1 MIRRPPRT
9 TRTDTLCPY
18 TTRFRALACGAR
30 DGRHRRWK
38 WRIIARGQPC
48 KGAARFGIGNMG
60 RAGHPRLR
68 QGDHGDSTRPYGVGD
83 EILAIGARAPKGPED
98 VSGRDLAMVDRKAGD
113 LRPRLS
119 ADQ

>member
-1 MIRRPPRT
+1 
-9 TRTDTLCPY
+9 
-18 TTRFRALACGAR
+18 
-30 DGRHRRWK
+30 
-38 WRIIARGQPC
+38 
-48 KGAARFGIGNMG
+48 MG

-119 ADQ
+119 ADQFAKPHLPIALLLFLHILVERMPVGLLPPLGVPPQSIGKPA